1 MVCAQCNN
9 RNPIGNKFC
18 RECGA
23 KLPVPESGLAAEEAE
38 RADRE
43 RKQERVAALLSQ
55 AFRLT
60 EERKYAEALLIAEE
74 ASAILPDSTSTL
86 ALMATLYERLGKNDE
101 AISIMEKVVE
111 LNPDSAAD
119 QAKLS
124 MLRKGIHIP
133 AAHDRP
139 EHRRDET
146 PPLPWIP
153 LVAAG
158 GAMAIVLGIGMGM
171 INRNGSRT
179 PPPPTPTPVAAP
191 NPMSPMSPTMPGT
204 ATMPSTPSVIGAPQ
218 ANIPTPN
225 PAGSAPFVA
234 MAPPTTHRPTPSAPP
249 PTRPAPR
256 QSTGG
261 NASSGMTLPR
271 PSDIA
276 ATGGSNPSMV
286 APVTVS
292 PPRPITPPNSGNG
305 VAGGDFGN
313 GGRLNV
319 GPPTN
324 PPQSPPEA
332 APTPPPYNGGY
343 IRIQV
348 GGTPKPQNPPA
359 EGTGERT
366 PNTGSGS
373 SEATPSP
380 NESTMNRARRL
391 QSGGRYAE
399 AVRAYQ
405 AALNEGMDAP
415 DAAEAHQAIA
425 QCYARLGDEGS
436 ARTFYREAIRGYEN
450 QISAGRNAGVA
461 RQGIVTCRAALEAL
475 GTG

>member
-1 MVCAQCNN
+1 MICAQCNN

-43 RKQERVAALLSQ
+43 RKQERVAALLAQ

-74 ASAILPDSTSTL
+74 AAAILPDSTSTL

-133 AAHDRP
+133 AVHDHP
-139 EHRRDET
+139 DHRRNET

-171 INRNGSRT
+171 INRNGART
-179 PPPPTPTPVAAP
+179 PPGATPTPVAAP
-191 NPMSPMSPTMPGT
+191 NPMSPMSPTMPETGM
-204 ATMPSTPSVIGAPQ
+204 MPSTPSVIGAPG
-218 ANIPTPN
+218 
-225 PAGSAPFVA
+225 AGLTAPQTRQDPFVA
-234 MAPPTTHRPTPSAPP
+234 VAPPTVQTPIPSTPAPV
-249 PTRPAPR
+249 RPAPR
-256 QSTGG
+256 RSVGG
-261 NASSGMTLPR
+261 NASSGMTLPS
-271 PSDIA
+271 PSDVA
-276 ATGGSNPSMV
+276 ATSGGNSGTV

-292 PPRPITPPNSGNG
+292 PPRPITPPNSGGG
-305 VAGGDFGN
+305 VASGDFGN

-324 PPQSPPEA
+324 PPASPPEA

-348 GGTPKPQNPPA
+348 GGTPKPPNPPA
-359 EGTGERT
+359 EGNGERA
-366 PNTGSGS
+366 PNTGSGGGES
-373 SEATPSP
+373 SPSP

-405 AALNEGMDAP
+405 TALNEGMEAP

-425 QCYARLGDEGS
+425 QCYARLGDDGS

-450 QISAGRNAGVA
+450 QISAGRNTGVA

-475 GTG
+475 GSG